1 MSESEQILLALSGI
15 FVLGMG
21 GQWVASLLRIPSIL
35 VLLATG
41 IIVGPVFKL
50 IQPDALLGDLI
61 LPIVSLCVA
70 IILFEGS
77 LGLQIKQLK
86 EIGRPL
92 FMLLSVGVLITWAIC
107 TVAAVFV
114 LNFELPIALLLGS
127 ILTVTGPTV
136 VGPML
141 SHIRPTGKVGPIA
154 RWEGIVV
161 DPIGAVLAVLVFQ
174 AFEYVHN
181 EDYSGAVWVG
191 AAGYLTT
198 IGLGIVIGTVAALF
212 IAFLFRRHLV
222 SDHLQSPFALMV
234 VVAVFALSN
243 LVAHESGLV
252 TVTVMGIVLANQR
265 SVSIRHIIEF
275 KENLSVLLISTLFIL
290 LAARLDLA
298 DFQELGWR
306 GIAFAAIVIL
316 IARPVSVLIS
326 TIGSDLSFAERG
338 FLSWLAP
345 RGIVAAAVAS
355 VFALELGE
363 GNDFVAETFLVII
376 STVLVYGA
384 TSGWV
389 ARKLG
394 LSVPNPQ
401 GLLIAGAD
409 DFARAVGSQ
418 LHNLGV
424 TVCLVDRNA
433 QNIRKARMDG
443 MPTFYADILSEA
455 VHEDIDLGGIGR
467 FLSLLPNDEVN
478 SLAAEHCGE
487 VFGRANVYR
496 LPAVSE
502 GSARTSASSSVHT
515 GRELFS
521 QTATHGFLTAQL
533 EAGAQ
538 IKATTLSDEFG
549 WDDFVSEYGEDALVL
564 FRIQNGSVQV
574 ADADQSA
581 KSTSGQTIVALV
593 NAPAAV

>member
-1 MSESEQILLALSGI
+1 
-15 FVLGMG
+15 MG
-21 GQWVASLLRIPSIL
+21 SQWIASLLRIPSIL

-41 IIVGPVFKL
+41 ILVGPVFKL

-61 LPIVSLCVA
+61 LPIVSLCIG

-92 FMLLSVGVLITWAIC
+92 LMLLSVGVLITWAIC

-114 LNFELPIALLLGS
+114 LNFELPVALLLGS

-141 SHIRPTGKVGPIA
+141 SHIRPTGKAGPIA

-181 EDYSGAVWVG
+181 NDFSGAVWVG
-191 AAGYLTT
+191 ASGYLKT
-198 IGLGIVIGTVAALF
+198 IGFGIVVGTVAAMA
-212 IAFLFRRHLV
+212 IAWLFRRHLV

-234 VVAVFALSN
+234 VVGVFALSN

-265 SVSIRHIIEF
+265 SVSIRHIVEF

-290 LAARLDLA
+290 LAARLDLN

-316 IARPVSVLIS
+316 VARPTSVWVS
-326 TIGSDLSFAERG
+326 TMGSGLSFADRA
-338 FLSWLAP
+338 FLAWLAP

-376 STVLVYGA
+376 STVCVYGG

-409 DFARAVGSQ
+409 DLARAIGTQ
-418 LHNLGV
+418 LHKLGV

-433 QNIRKARMDG
+433 QNIRTARMDG
-443 MPTFYADILSEA
+443 VPTFYADILSEA

-478 SLAAEHCGE
+478 SLATEHCGE

-496 LPAVSE
+496 LPAISE
-502 GSARTSASSSVHT
+502 GNARTSASASVHT

-521 QTATHGFLTAQL
+521 ESATHGFLSAQL
-533 EAGAQ
+533 ESGAQ
-538 IKATTLSDEFG
+538 IKATTLSEEFG
-549 WDDFVSEYGEDALVL
+549 WSEFMAEHGEAALIL
-564 FRIQNGSVQV
+564 FRIENGNVRI
-574 ADADQSA
+574 ADAKESVTPTA
-581 KSTSGQTIVALV
+581 GQTVVAMV
-593 NAPAAV
+593 NVTSAAASDSE